1 MDAGLHHLLEV
12 FDFLNRQSKSGCGN
26 KRIACAALEPRV
38 AGKNVSFLSAA
49 VMELMSGRDKAVE
62 EVVARVAVLN
72 LLVEELLQ
80 R

>member
-1 MDAGLHHLLEV
+1 MPVFITFEV
-12 FDFLNRQSKSGCGN
+12 FDFLNRQCQSGSGN
-26 KRIACAALEPRV
+26 ESIACAALEPRV
-38 AGKNVSFLSAA
+38 SGEDVSLLAAA
-49 VMELMSGRDKAVE
+49 VMELVGGRDKAVE